1 MLQKCCGCSSLV
13 SGNNCRQCLW
23 NRSENT
29 RIKKHMSIIKLRYNK
44 SVSVVQTQSQD
55 ELFRIFHART
65 RVENSLSCIINH
77 FSHFFLFFHLRM
89 CSRNLMETQ
98 GGRNDTRNNMHFV
111 SARESVTISRI
122 ANESPQM
129 MGVVH
134 YDEISLFKTR
144 SYVVNGRLYICIG
157 HSAACVKEKKRRSSR
172 ECSNGLF
179 LHSRVDR

>member
-1 MLQKCCGCSSLV
+1 
-13 SGNNCRQCLW
+13 
-23 NRSENT
+23 
-29 RIKKHMSIIKLRYNK
+29 
-44 SVSVVQTQSQD
+44 
-55 ELFRIFHART
+55 
-65 RVENSLSCIINH
+65 
-77 FSHFFLFFHLRM
+77 
-89 CSRNLMETQ
+89 METQ

-157 HSAACVKEKKRRSSR
+157 HSAACVKEKKGGQVVSAAMGYSFIP
-172 ECSNGLF
+172 ELTDKNGGKK
-179 LHSRVDR
+179 S